1 MTDLQITTLVPQTSD
16 NERMLLARILSS
28 QQRAAIRG
36 TVLAS
41 AARTASTS
49 GSSVDWVRYKG
60 VILFLNITAASGT
73 GGLSIYPEYQ
83 DPVSASWNRIYNYPS
98 TASRITTAGLQIL
111 HLGPGI
117 GATIGGANQGGFCAA
132 FLSSAIRFTVNHG
145 DASSYT
151 YSLGYELIP

>member
-16 NERMLLARILSS
+16 NERMLLARILSY

-41 AARTASTS
+41 TARTASTS

-60 VILFLNITAASGT
+60 VILFLNVTAASGT
-73 GGLSIYPEYQ
+73 GGLAIFPEYQ

-98 TASRITTAGLQIL
+98 TSARITTVGLQIL
-111 HLGPGI
+111 HIGRGI